1 MMWQILKTFA
11 ADIQERSGI
20 KMNFIKMSVATVL
33 ALLYLVLAIP
43 LAFLILLLF
52 VVFGLPTYS
61 LVNRVSSKSKA
72 YKVYEIIISPLADFF
87 IKILDF
93 ISD

>member
-1 MMWQILKTFA
+1 
-11 ADIQERSGI
+11 
-20 KMNFIKMSVATVL
+20 MNVVKMSVATVL
-33 ALLYLVLAIP
+33 ALVYLMLAIP
-43 LAFLILLLF
+43 LAFSILILF
-52 VVFGLPTYS
+52 VVFGLPAYY

-72 YKVYEIIISPLADFF
+72 YKVYEIIISPLADCF

>member
-1 MMWQILKTFA
+1 
-11 ADIQERSGI
+11 
-20 KMNFIKMSVATVL
+20 MSVATVL

-72 YKVYEIIISPLADFF
+72 YKVYDIIISPLADFF

-93 ISD
+93 ISN